1 MSVRGGGGVA
11 EVARFANGA
20 CSKTLERLLAERL
33 KQLDSTLRQGQRA
46 PCSRMRE
53 EGTLQMERRSATH
66 GASGAPPAHSHALH
80 WLGNAV
86 QRLLQLRQALDEQV
100 EFVGSE
106 LYRLRPS
113 C

>member
-1 MSVRGGGGVA
+1 
-11 EVARFANGA
+11 
-20 CSKTLERLLAERL
+20 
-33 KQLDSTLRQGQRA
+33 
-46 PCSRMRE
+46 MRE
-53 EGTLQMERRSATH
+53 ESTLQMERTSVTH

-86 QRLLQLRQALDEQV
+86 QRLLQLGQALYEQV

-106 LYRLRPS
+106 LYRLRPN